1 MSIRPARFGSSAA
14 RALESMVGVEDDQLG
29 RAGRL
34 VALVFVV
41 SAALVVAKAAQSGV
55 FLAAYG
61 RDRIPWAFAASA
73 AVLATLSAVTVAGQA
88 RLGPA
93 RMAQLTLACSA
104 LGLAAL
110 SACLHPH
117 ARVMAF
123 VAYVAVEAI
132 AGLLLIQVWSMV
144 SAAVDPRSAKRVL
157 PIAGVGAG
165 IAWTAGGLVT
175 PVLVR
180 ALSARGLLFVAAA
193 LVACGFGLATAV
205 GRRDVLERRPARG
218 PGLFEGWKR
227 GLRVVADVPLMR
239 LTMVLGVLALLTE
252 QVMDL
257 QLMAVARERCTDA
270 SSIASFFG
278 RYYGVTSAI
287 GVVLLLAA
295 SGRALS
301 RWGAPQLLV
310 LTPLAT
316 LAFALVATAVPGF
329 VTFVALR
336 STDRVL
342 KQAFWSSAQEQVQTP
357 LGATPRAQARALGRG
372 VIGPI
377 AYGLLALGLTTLPAH
392 LDMRWLTGATAAG
405 TALMTLTIVLWVRR
419 AYVRELRHAIDG
431 RTLVLDEHEP
441 VRLDAQAC
449 AALEGELR
457 SGDEDRAMLAA
468 ELLEGAAGP
477 GVERLLAKVGLVHDF
492 AEVRR
497 LAIEGLARSRSVG
510 AADAIAARIGSERNA
525 SVRLEAVRALRVLGR
540 GRDPTRVAL
549 QAALGDPDARVR
561 ALAEV
566 ARAEH
571 DDPGGIVPAPHVA
584 QMLRAGG
591 ARRTAALG
599 AVRRAVVSDSAVQ
612 DALRDALADPD
623 LYVRIGALR
632 VVTRL
637 RVRALLSR
645 VAPMFDDPR
654 TAPLVLDQLSNW
666 DEDMLEEAWAAHASD
681 DEAPPSTLASPAS
694 IALAPLGGGPLA
706 HLLTHPNAAVRA
718 GTFTALGRLVDTG
731 KRRPVPRAIVE
742 PLLLR
747 DVAYGHGLSVIATAL
762 DADERVDS
770 GARAELVR
778 ELELEARELR
788 DRILLLLALAGQ
800 KALARSVEAG
810 LRQGQ
815 REAHTAELLEMSLP
829 PELGRAL
836 VPLFE
841 AGGPRARAQK
851 AVALG
856 LATEGSMGDL
866 VGAVLAHADEHIL
879 GCAMMCLGRR
889 LRERAPDVYE
899 AEAKLLPQYERMRF
913 LRRVPLFEELGGD
926 DLRQVAQI
934 VSPVSYRAGH
944 VIFRKGEQG
953 DELYVIVRGR
963 VLIRDGDTALAE
975 LGERCFFG
983 ELAVLDREARSADA
997 VCDVDSDLLR
1007 LHAAD
1012 FEELMA
1018 RRPPIRQ
1025 HVLLTLVRRLRS
1037 LVAP

>member
-1 MSIRPARFGSSAA
+1 MSTKAGRLGSSIA
-14 RALESMVGVEDDQLG
+14 RALKSTVGVEEDQLG

-55 FLAAYG
+55 FLSAYG

-73 AVLATLSAVTVAGQA
+73 AVLATLSAGTVAGQA

-93 RMAQLTLACSA
+93 RMAQVTLACSA
-104 LGLAAL
+104 LALAAL
-110 SACLHPH
+110 SACLGLH
-117 ARVMAF
+117 ARALAF
-123 VAYVAVEAI
+123 VAYVVVEAI
-132 AGLLLIQVWSMV
+132 AGLLLIQMWSVV

-165 IAWTAGGLVT
+165 VAWTIGGLVT
-175 PVLVR
+175 PALVR
-180 ALSARGLLFVAAA
+180 ALSARGLLVIAAA
-193 LVACGFGLATAV
+193 LVASGFGLATAV
-205 GRRDVLERRPARG
+205 GRHDVLERRPSRG
-218 PGLFEGWKR
+218 PTLLEGWKR
-227 GLRVVADVPLMR
+227 GLRVVADVPLVR
-239 LTMVLGVLALLTE
+239 LTMLLGVLALLTE
-252 QVMDL
+252 QIMDL

-270 SSIASFFG
+270 TSITAFFG
-278 RYYGVTSAI
+278 RYYGVTSAL
-287 GVVLLLAA
+287 GVVLLLAV

-310 LTPLAT
+310 LTPLVT
-316 LAFALVATAVPGF
+316 LAIALVATAFPAVA
-329 VTFVALR
+329 TFVALR

-342 KQAFWSSAQEQVQTP
+342 KQALWSAAQEQVQTP

-372 VIGPI
+372 VVSPI
-377 AYGLLALGLTTLPAH
+377 TYGLLALGLTTLPAH
-392 LDMRWLTGATAAG
+392 LDMRWLTGATAIG
-405 TALMTLTIVLWVRR
+405 TLLMTLTIMLWVRK
-419 AYVRELRHAIDG
+419 AYVRALRRAIDG
-431 RTLVLDEHEP
+431 RTLVLDAHER
-441 VRLDAQAC
+441 VRLDPAAC
-449 AALEGELR
+449 TALEAELR
-457 SGDEDRAMLAA
+457 SSDEDRAMLAA
-468 ELLEGAAGP
+468 ELLADAEGP
-477 GVERLLAKVGLVHDF
+477 GVERLLTRVGLVHEF

-497 LAIEGLARSRSVG
+497 LAVEGLARARSLG
-510 AADAIAARIGSERNA
+510 AADAIAARIGNEPNA
-525 SVRLEAVRALRVLGR
+525 SVRVEAVRALRVLGR
-540 GRDPTRVAL
+540 GRSEARVAL
-549 QAALGDPDARVR
+549 ETALGDADARVR

-566 ARAEH
+566 VRAEH
-571 DDPGGIVPAPHVA
+571 DDPRGIVSASLIA
-584 QMLRAGG
+584 EMLRAGG

-599 AVRRAVVSDSAVQ
+599 AVRRAVVSDPAVL
-612 DALRDALADPD
+612 DALRDVLADPD
-623 LYVRIGALR
+623 LYARIGALR

-637 RVRALLSR
+637 RIRVLLSR

-666 DEDMLEEAWAAHASD
+666 DEDMLEQAWASHASD
-681 DEAPPSTLASPAS
+681 DEPPSTLASPAS

-731 KRRPVPRAIVE
+731 KRRPVPRALVE

-747 DVAYGHGLSVIATAL
+747 DVAYGHGLSVISTAL
-762 DADERVDS
+762 DADDRVGPD
-770 GARAELVR
+770 ARAELAR

-800 KALARSVEAG
+800 KALSRSVEAG
-810 LRQGQ
+810 LRKGE
-815 REAHTAELLEMSLP
+815 REAHTAELLEMTLP
-829 PELGRAL
+829 SELARSL

-851 AVALG
+851 AVGLG
-856 LATEGSMGDL
+856 LATMDNLGDL

-879 GCAMMCLGRR
+879 GCAMMAFGPR

-899 AEAKLLPQYERMRF
+899 AEAKLLPLYERMRF

-934 VSPVSYRAGH
+934 LLPISLPAGH

-953 DELYVIVRGR
+953 DELFVIVRGL
-963 VLIRDGDTALAE
+963 VLIRDGDTTLAK
-975 LGERCFFG
+975 LGERNFFG

-997 VCDVDSDLLR
+997 VCDVESDLFR
-1007 LHAAD
+1007 LQAAD

-1037 LVAP
+1037 LVAL